1 VGASKRTRGQQA
13 SQPPAATATLVVRAR
28 AAGGDPVEPA
38 DLMGLPALP
47 GGQVVV
53 DGPDGRTAELRD
65 GQARFEGLSAGNHS
79 VELRPAEGFAAP
91 ARLHVL
97 DEQGRPFPA
106 DGPIAVGPGE
116 ERTVVAACP
125 RTHVR
130 LTGTIE
136 LPTAHRG
143 RTKRPEFPIALEV
156 RHAGERLTTITADK
170 GSFDERVEAA
180 GPVEVV
186 AHPLKDRAGRRLVPE
201 QPRATAEPDG
211 GPVTLKYHHAGAIR
225 VAAFVEDDS
234 GTRKAPGVHFT
245 LRTIAEPDEV
255 LHDRT
260 TSTRQP
266 VVKFEDLLPGVYVV
280 VADPETVAGHPPL
293 QLVRPPDG
301 RMQVE
306 VEAGDTADLTDD
318 FEFEREPATVTGD
331 VRDAADGAGLRG
343 VRVELHDPAGEE
355 PPRRIATNQD
365 GRYVFGDVEPGLWRV
380 LPARPVFDAVG
391 RQWRPRPPD
400 AGERQVAP
408 GPGETVEA
416 EDILLDLA
424 PGSVRGRVLG
434 TDGNGIAGVEVALE
448 PADGGGVRRTRL
460 SDADGWF
467 LFTPVDPG
475 GFILRLVDPVQVGD
489 GLFEP
494 VAGTGDRRAVTVAS
508 GRLTVVPAFELELV
522 QEVGTVS
529 GRLRDADGNGL
540 PGLPV
545 QLFEDGKG
553 PQVVDTDVRGIFT
566 FTLVTPGVQ
575 LVSVGGVVAAGGINW
590 RPVPPDSGQRSVDVE
605 AGDTIQVPDIV
616 LERVADPGTI
626 TGFVRVDEDG
636 SGLPG
641 VTLEVRPAAGGAPLT
656 SIFTDAEGAFSVQV
670 PAGTWAIEPDELPIQ
685 AADRLWTPKPPDDP
699 GTRVVQ
705 VTAGARSVA
714 APLVVE
720 PVVVPI
726 QIGGQVGDATV
737 RPVPGQP
744 VTGLAGVRLR
754 LRLAGGGGERFT
766 VTNAQGNFAFANVKP
781 GGYVV
786 ELEQIPFQLAG
797 QDWEPVDGDSG
808 ARPVT
813 VEKTSVNVE
822 PLLVQPERHLI
833 FGKVT
838 RPDGSPAAFLPVR
851 VLDDQNQELVAVQ
864 TDIDGNYEAE
874 VAREGRFIIEFLQ
887 DGRGIRRTV
896 TVASQNQLNLTI
908 GDDAGG
914 GGAAP
919 PATQDFAAFPVLT
932 EEVSAA
938 QLPTAGAP
946 PSAVGQ
952 TVEAALREALGWR
965 PRPND
970 PRSFSAALVQ
980 SFDRHE
986 VEGHTESTWTPRTYA
1001 AQVTADL
1008 GAITGAQAS
1017 VYSRARVALDAAL
1030 PLLDGLY
1037 PLDPA
1042 ADPQD
1047 TEAIRS
1053 IIRSELN
1060 ELVTELGVEGGPRIS
1075 RVDDLLELLLRNP
1088 VATSVPTTVLGH
1100 LGQLEDRFGLSSARV
1115 QSIEEEEDLTN
1126 FLILVDYVREID
1138 TSWQAR
1144 RTSFDPTSNA
1154 IPFLGTQL
1162 VLLSR
1167 SLAVTAESV
1176 AEVGFTLDSVFLGA
1190 AERLAIRLTFPAT
1203 DLTTGTS
1210 TLTDSRGDPLVVP
1223 GSTPS
1228 ILLGELLSWVER
1240 VAAEEG
1246 PRLLQDGGKDGAS
1259 ALTPVLDRLRAL
1271 VRASLVDTG
1280 SGPNKGLQPPDSLP
1294 TGYATARVQRA
1305 LSELAKYLDDSAD
1318 LARRI
1323 QR

>member
-1 VGASKRTRGQQA
+1 VGASKRTRAQQA
-13 SQPPAATATLVVRAR
+13 SPPPSATGTLIVRAV
-28 AAGGDPVEPA
+28 AAGGDPVDAAE
-38 DLMGLPALP
+38 LMRLPALP
-47 GGQVVV
+47 QGQVVV
-53 DGPDGRTAELRD
+53 DGPDGRTDELRD
-65 GQARFEGLSAGNHS
+65 GAARFERLPAGEHT

-97 DEQGRPFPA
+97 DEQGRPVPA

-136 LPTAHRG
+136 LPAAG
-143 RTKRPEFPIALEV
+143 RAARPRRPEFPIALEV
-156 RHAGERLTTITADK
+156 RRAGERLTTVTADK
-170 GSFDERVEAA
+170 GGLDALVEAA

-186 AHPLKDRAGRRLVPE
+186 APALVDKAGRRLVPE
-201 QPRATAEPDG
+201 RPRATVEPDG
-211 GPVTLKYHHAGAIR
+211 GPVTLRYHHAGAIR
-225 VAAFVEDDS
+225 VDASVEDDT
-234 GTRKAPGVHFT
+234 GTRLAPGVHFT
-245 LRTIAEPDEV
+245 LRTAAEPDDV

-260 TSTRQP
+260 TSTRHP
-266 VVKFEDLLPGVYVV
+266 VVKFGDLPPGAYLV

-293 QLVRPPDG
+293 QLVRPPEG
-301 RMQVE
+301 RVQVE
-306 VEAGDTADLTDD
+306 VEAGETADLTGD

-331 VRDAADGAGLRG
+331 VRNAADGAGLRG
-343 VRVELHDPAGEE
+343 IRVELRDPTGGE
-355 PPRRIATNQD
+355 PPRWIATDWD
-365 GRYVFGDVEPGLWRV
+365 GRYMFRDVEPEPRSVRLRQ
-380 LPARPVFDAVG
+380 PVVDAGG
-391 RQWRPRPPD
+391 RRWQPRPPD
-400 AGERQVAP
+400 AGERDVAP

-416 EDILLDLA
+416 EELLLDLA
-424 PGSVRGRVLG
+424 PGSVRGRVQDAG
-434 TDGNGIAGVEVALE
+434 GNGIPGVQVDLT
-448 PADGGGVRRTRL
+448 PTDGGGGTRTRL
-460 SDADGWF
+460 SSADGWF
-467 LFTPVDPG
+467 SFDALDPG
-475 GFILRLVDPVQVGD
+475 SYLLRLHEVTVQAG
-489 GLFEP
+489 GELFEP
-494 VAGTGDRRAVTVAS
+494 VAGTADRQQVTVVS
-508 GRLTVVPAFELELV
+508 GTLTTAPAFELERV
-522 QEVGTVS
+522 REVGTVS
-529 GRLRDADGNGL
+529 GRLRDADGNGI
-540 PGLPV
+540 PGVPV
-545 QLFEDGKG
+545 RLDEGGKA
-553 PQVVDTDVRGIFT
+553 PRVFYTDARGIFT
-566 FTLVTPGVQ
+566 FPAVAAGVQ
-575 LVSVGGVVAAGGINW
+575 LVSVGGVVAVGGINW
-590 RPVPPDSGQRSVDVE
+590 RPVPPDSGRRSVDVE
-605 AGDTIQVPDIV
+605 AGDITQVPDIV
-616 LERVADPGTI
+616 LEQVADPGTI

-656 SIFTDAEGAFSVQV
+656 SVTTDAQGAFSVQV

-685 AADRLWTPKPPDDP
+685 AAGRLWTPKPPDDP

-705 VTAGARSVA
+705 VTAGAQRAA

-720 PVVVPI
+720 PVAAPV
-726 QIGGQVGDATV
+726 QVAGRVLDATAST
-737 RPVPGQP
+737 

-766 VTNAQGNFAFANVKP
+766 VTNAQGNFTFANVTP
-781 GGYVV
+781 GNYVA
-786 ELEQIPFQLAG
+786 ELEEIPFQLAG

-813 VEKTSVNVE
+813 VAGTSVNVE

-833 FGKVT
+833 FGRVT
-838 RPDGSPAAFLPVR
+838 RPDGSPAAFVPVR
-851 VLDDQNQELVAVQ
+851 VLDDLNQEVVAVQ
-864 TDIDGNYEAE
+864 TDFDGNYAAE
-874 VAREGRFIIEFLQ
+874 VAREGRFILEFQ
-887 DGRGIRRTV
+887 QNGRPIRRTV
-896 TVASQNQLNLTI
+896 TVASQTQANQTI
-908 GDDAGG
+908 DDAAGG

-919 PATQDFAAFPVLT
+919 PATPDFAAFPVLT
-932 EEVSAA
+932 EEVTPA
-938 QLPTAGAP
+938 QLPAAGAP
-946 PSAVGQ
+946 PSSVGQ

-965 PRPND
+965 PRPTD

-986 VEGHTESTWTPRTYA
+986 VDGHTESTWTPRTYA

-1017 VYSRARVALDAAL
+1017 VYSRGRVALDAAL

-1047 TEAIRS
+1047 TEAIRT

-1060 ELVTELGVEGGPRIS
+1060 DLVTELGVEGGPRIS
-1075 RVDDLLELLLRNP
+1075 RVDDLLELLLRTP
-1088 VATSVPTTVLGH
+1088 IVTSVPTTVQGH
-1100 LGQLEDRFGLSSARV
+1100 LGQLEDRFGLTPARV

-1126 FLILVDYVREID
+1126 FLILVDYVKEID

-1154 IPFLGTQL
+1154 TPFLGTQL

-1190 AERLAIRLTFPAT
+1190 AERLAIRLTFPPT
-1203 DLTTGTS
+1203 DLTSGTS
-1210 TLTDSRGDPLVVP
+1210 TLKDSRGNPLVVP
-1223 GSTPS
+1223 GNTPS

-1280 SGPNKGLQPPDSLP
+1280 TEPNKGLQPPDTLP